1 MPRQVRPA
9 STSIG
14 GVVDTATGR
23 LGVGVEAQDSSE
35 HPTVIHQVHP
45 LMRLLSSLVL
55 TKTEL
60 CVYILFLV
68 DLCCELYDHFIE
80 ARFDLL

>member
-1 MPRQVRPA
+1 MSRQVRPA

-14 GVVDTATGR
+14 AVVDSDTATGDR
-23 LGVGVEAQDSSE
+23 LGSRSVGVEDSAGS
-35 HPTVIHQVHP
+35 PTLIHQVHP

-60 CVYILFLV
+60 CVSKLFIV
-68 DLCCELYDHFIE
+68 DRCCEL
-80 ARFDLL
+80 L

>member
-1 MPRQVRPA
+1 MSRQVRPA

-14 GVVDTATGR
+14 AVVDTATGGR
-23 LGVGVEAQDSSE
+23 LGSGVDQSVSKIRSD
-35 HPTVIHQVHP
+35 HPTLIHQVHP

-60 CVYILFLV
+60 YVSKLFIV
-68 DLCCELYDHFIE
+68 DRCCEL
-80 ARFDLL
+80 L